1 LRILFLS
8 NLYPPFF
15 LGGYEILCEQVARG
29 LAGRGHRCSVLTSDF
44 EAVPGTREESG
55 LKVHRLL
62 RLDVPFDRPGK
73 VLRWRRRQV
82 GRFNAEVTDKILTE
96 ETPDLVFL
104 WSQLRLTLGPA
115 RLLEE
120 RRIPRAFT
128 LNDPYLE
135 SYLPVSRGWSPGRVA
150 HFLGDRLLFR
160 QTTLAGLRLEPA
172 LCISHSLKRSLL
184 AHGIPVSGARVLYQG
199 VPLERFPLKKEPGG
213 IHRPIRLLYAG
224 QLHAYKG
231 VETFLQA
238 AALLEERMGPD
249 AIRVTLAGDGSPGAR
264 ARLDELAARV
274 SRVAFLGR
282 IAPANMPLLYRE
294 QDVLVFPS
302 QWDEPFGLS
311 HLEAMASGTPV
322 VSTTVGGTGE
332 FLRDR
337 VNALTFS
344 PRQPGELA
352 AAIRRLASDPAL
364 SRRLAENA
372 RRMVE
377 DRFSL
382 EGYLDGIEDFLAA
395 ALHFPA
401 LENPG
406 GKEAA

>member
-1 LRILFLS
+1 MRILFLS
-8 NLYPPFF
+8 NLFPPFF

-44 EAVPGTREESG
+44 EAGPGSRHESG

-62 RLDVPFDRPGK
+62 RLDIPFDQPGR

-82 GRFNAEVTDKILTE
+82 GRFNAQVTGRILADE
-96 ETPDLVFL
+96 APDLVFL

-115 RLLEE
+115 RLVEE
-120 RRIPRAFT
+120 SRIPRTYT

-150 HFLGDRLLFR
+150 HFLGDRLFFR

-172 LCISHSLKRSLL
+172 LCISRSLKRSLL

-199 VPLERFPLKKEPGG
+199 VPLERFPLKREPGRL
-213 IHRPIRLLYAG
+213 HDPIRLLYAG
-224 QLHAYKG
+224 QLHSYKG
-231 VETFLQA
+231 VETFLRA
-238 AALLEERMGPD
+238 AVLLEGQMGPG
-249 AIRVTLAGDGSPGAR
+249 AIQVTLAGDGPADAR
-264 ARLDELAARV
+264 ARLDGLASGV

-282 IAPANMPLLYRE
+282 IAPARMPRLYRE

-337 VNALTFS
+337 ENALTFS
-344 PRQPGELA
+344 PREPGELA
-352 AAIRRLASDPAL
+352 AAVRLLASKPDL
-364 SRRLAENA
+364 SRKLARNA

-382 EGYLDGIEDFLAA
+382 ETYLDGIEDFLGA
-395 ALHFPA
+395 ALCFPA
-401 LENPG
+401 FGNPC